1 MGGYCPT
8 QVREQVSFTTHPGRG
23 ESVERD
29 EGAENDSKK
38 TAAQRLSATTSYQH
52 LHFRYSQ
59 DYVKK
64 EFCDSALLSQNN
76 TFGLH
81 WGVGY

>member
-1 MGGYCPT
+1 MVFYHKGL
-8 QVREQVSFTTHPGRG
+8 QVRKTPLFFVACDWKAAILRVQIWPSH
-23 ESVERD
+23 ESDVV
-29 EGAENDSKK
+29 GI
-38 TAAQRLSATTSYQH
+38 TTSYQH
-52 LHFRYSQ
+52 LHHFRYSQ

>member
-1 MGGYCPT
+1 M
-8 QVREQVSFTTHPGRG
+8 SI
-23 ESVERD
+23 
-29 EGAENDSKK
+29 
-38 TAAQRLSATTSYQH
+38 TTSYQH

-81 WGVGY
+81 WGVVIDCASRQAYNVSVIVS